1 MTRYLKFNDNYHEY
15 STRADVSIRKEYFE
29 RFTFGGTRDKKL
41 YALTR
46 IRPEVTVEYQV
57 IGGNFFYYAMGEY
70 STIPPQDNNTIDVG
84 STLPLIDI
92 KIDVDG
98 DKVAVIDGKIDSL
111 EITFEEGS
119 PAVVEYTV
127 LGTNWNTT
135 ITVGAYTVDWTKVPL
150 TMDKVTITLDN
161 TTIQANRL
169 AIRIANNLDPRYY
182 ADTLPVELR
191 ETGLEVTGRIRISEY
206 QVLNDGSLNIATED
220 FTMILPKVKFTELP
234 PRVTGFDVPEA
245 ELAFTAYPGGDF
257 NSVLRVITHNDEW

>member
-1 MTRYLKFNDNYHEY
+1 MTRYLQFNDNYHEF

-57 IGGNFFYYAMGEY
+57 IGGNFFYYAMGKY
-70 STIPPQDNNTIDVG
+70 STIPPETNNTITVG
-84 STLPLIDI
+84 STLPLISI

-98 DKVAVIDGKIDSL
+98 DKVAVKDGKIDSM

-127 LGTNWNTT
+127 LGKNWDTT
-135 ITVGAYTVDWTKVPL
+135 TSVTAYTVDWDKAPL
-150 TMDKVTITLDN
+150 TMDKVTITLND
-161 TTIQANRL
+161 TTVQASRI
-169 AIRIANNLDPRYY
+169 AVRIANNLDPRYF

-206 QVLNDGSLNIATED
+206 EVLNDGTLKIDTEF
-220 FTMILPKVKFTELP
+220 FTMTLPNIKFTELP

-245 ELAFTAYPGGDF
+245 ELAFTAYPAKEKD
-257 NSVLRVITHNDEW
+257 VLQVVTKNAEW